1 MIKKIDFHS
10 LFYFISCN
18 NEQSEITMKNLLKKS
33 GNIKDIISNIKT
45 DFPTSGEIIDN
56 LNNIFGE

>member
-18 NEQSEITMKNLLKKS
+18 NEQSEFAMKNFFKKS
-33 GNIKDIISNIKT
+33 GNIKDMIDNIKT
-45 DFPTSGEIIDN
+45 DFHNYKEINNN
-56 LNNIFGE
+56 LNKIFLK